1 MLPPPVAGAAV
12 GDGPAE
18 GVRVADGRARAVRV
32 ADGLTL
38 GVLAVAVG
46 LGEMLGDAE
55 VVTPGDNF
63 GGVAGGDPVQA
74 TTDAEATMVA
84 KPTAV
89 SLALNPLPAVV
100 VRIFMGL
107 LIPAADGGPF
117 RARIATGTGG
127 GIAARLARCLRRRTA
142 DPPEAPTEIKRN
154 RRL

>member
-1 MLPPPVAGAAV
+1 MPPPPVAGAAV

-18 GVRVADGRARAVRV
+18 GVRVADGRAPALRV

-38 GVLAVAVG
+38 GVLTVAVL

-63 GGVAGGDPVQA
+63 GGVACGDPVQA

-84 KPTAV
+84 KPTAA
-89 SLALNPLPAVV
+89 SLALNPVPPVV
-100 VRIFMGL
+100 VRILMGL

-117 RARIATGTGG
+117 RSRSQPASEGEPQLGLL
-127 GIAARLARCLRRRTA
+127 AACADGRQIPRKRRR
-142 DPPEAPTEIKRN
+142 R
-154 RRL
+154 

>member
-1 MLPPPVAGAAV
+1 
-12 GDGPAE
+12 
-18 GVRVADGRARAVRV
+18 
-32 ADGLTL
+32 
-38 GVLAVAVG
+38 
-46 LGEMLGDAE
+46 MLGDAE

-63 GGVAGGDPVQA
+63 GSVACGDPVQA
-74 TTDAEATMVA
+74 TTDAEATMAA

-89 SLALNPLPAVV
+89 SLALNPVPAVV

-142 DPPEAPTEIKRN
+142 DPPEAPTEIRRN

>member
-1 MLPPPVAGAAV
+1 
-12 GDGPAE
+12 
-18 GVRVADGRARAVRV
+18 
-32 ADGLTL
+32 
-38 GVLAVAVG
+38 
-46 LGEMLGDAE
+46 MLGDAE

-107 LIPAADGGPF
+107 LIPAADGRPF
-117 RARIATGTGG
+117 RARITTGIGG
-127 GIAARLARCLRRRTA
+127 EPRLDLLAACAGGRQRPRKRRR
-142 DPPEAPTEIKRN
+142 R
-154 RRL
+154 